1 MEISSIIELIE
12 ILRGENGCPWDRKQT
27 PKGGGPHRLDN
38 LSIELSSEP
47 AY

>member
-1 MEISSIIELIE
+1 M
-12 ILRGENGCPWDRKQT
+12 
-27 PKGGGPHRLDN
+27 GGGPHRLDN

>member
-1 MEISSIIELIE
+1 MNEGDPKNREYWFQIITTIPEISST
-12 ILRGENGCPWDRKQT
+12 DH
-27 PKGGGPHRLDN
+27 GGGPHRLDN